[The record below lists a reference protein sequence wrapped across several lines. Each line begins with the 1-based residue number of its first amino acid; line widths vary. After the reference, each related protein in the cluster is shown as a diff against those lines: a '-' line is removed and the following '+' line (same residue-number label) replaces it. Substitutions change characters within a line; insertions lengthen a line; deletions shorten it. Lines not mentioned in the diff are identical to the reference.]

1 MKAEVKKAIEDAAE
15 NIFGISRDAAD
26 GIEGDGAQ
34 EVRARVNL
42 VRQGLD
48 ALREDAEALGEC
60 FDGGDLPFFCRLV
73 ETLLVSCD
81 WGGDVSAHFFTNGDD
96 GEECAWEECREVTIE
111 CCDVSNGSDAADL
124 GCLIG
129 QRLAELCG
137 LGDNTEHDRD
147 GRHETTWIHP
157 AVTLGDVFCAAARD
171 GRIRVLKAKISRFE
185 GYCAHDRDLV
195 ERTGK
200 VKYVNRLKNHED
212 KLARARAELAG
223 LESAGK

>member
-73 ETLLVSCD
+73 E
-81 WGGDVSAHFFTNGDD
+81 
-96 GEECAWEECREVTIE
+96 
-111 CCDVSNGSDAADL
+111 
-124 GCLIG
+124 
-129 QRLAELCG
+129 
-137 LGDNTEHDRD
+137 
-147 GRHETTWIHP
+147 
-157 AVTLGDVFCAAARD
+157 
-171 GRIRVLKAKISRFE
+171 
-185 GYCAHDRDLV
+185 
-195 ERTGK
+195 RTGK